1 MLKVFQQFNSDSI
14 KKSVDASSI
23 LLVGCLGLLVFG
35 SVLLTGCAGGG
46 ASSQQEAKKEPSLS
60 MTVQQVDQRSTL
72 GDRTPD
78 GQYMVAKVAIK
89 NNTNNT
95 IPLDP
100 ASFVLENI
108 TSNEKERYSQP
119 AERGMTFPFGAI
131 YGDELKSK
139 VMDYD
144 IPNLY
149 PRMQIERYF
158 VFMVPSEAEVN
169 GYQITYKPENVS
181 TPLANPEATINDQ
194 RNQSTLPNASQS
206 EQPSKP

>member
-1 MLKVFQQFNSDSI
+1 MLKLFKQFRSDSV
-14 KKSVDASSI
+14 KKSVGVRSI
-23 LLVGCLGLLVFG
+23 LLLGCLGLLVSG
-35 SVLLTGCAGGG
+35 TVLLTGCAGGG
-46 ASSQQEAKKEPSLS
+46 SSSQQEAKKEPSLT
-60 MTVQQVDQRSTL
+60 MMVEQVDQRSTL
-72 GDRTPD
+72 GDRTAD
-78 GQYMVAKVAIK
+78 GQYLVAKIAIK

-108 TSNEKERYSQP
+108 TNNEKERYSQP
-119 AERGMTFPFGAI
+119 AERGMTFPFGTV

-139 VMDYD
+139 VMDFD

-158 VFMVPSEAEVN
+158 VFMVPSDAEVN

>member
-1 MLKVFQQFNSDSI
+1 MLKVFQQFNSELV
-14 KKSVDASSI
+14 KKSVGTSSI
-23 LLVGCLGLLVFG
+23 LLLGCLGLLVSG

-46 ASSQQEAKKEPSLS
+46 TSSQQEAKKEPALSLS
-60 MTVQQVDQRSTL
+60 VEQVDQRSVL

-95 IPLDP
+95 ITLDP
-100 ASFVLENI
+100 AAFVLENI
-108 TSNEKERYSQP
+108 TNNEKERYSQP
-119 AERGMTFPFGAI
+119 AERGMTVPFGTI
-131 YGDELKSK
+131 YGEELKSK

-144 IPNLY
+144 TPNLY

-206 EQPSKP
+206 EQSNKP